1 MFFEDWKTNQ
11 KYKDAKVSPSLLWE
25 FDLKTF
31 DWNASRRTV
40 VERVL
45 KLGRMSDF
53 YAAIRLYGG
62 LDNFKKIIRDEVV
75 GLNQED
81 ISLVNNVFHIPE
93 TELYSVKNQQAMEE
107 ELGFKRSDLGFPE
120 WAW

>member
-1 MFFEDWKTNQ
+1 MFFEDWETNV
-11 KYKDAKVSPSLLWE
+11 KYQDAKISPALLWE
-25 FDLKTF
+25 FDLRDF
-31 DWNASRRTV
+31 DWNASRCTV

-45 KLGRMSDF
+45 KLGKMADF

-75 GLNQED
+75 GLNRED
-81 ISLVNNVFHIPE
+81 ISLVKNIFHISE
-93 TELYSVKNQQAMEE
+93 TELHSVINQQAMEKK
-107 ELGFKRSDLGFPE
+107 LGFKRSDLGFPE